1 MTQKEKYDYD
11 VKSFY
16 YVTLIDLVSGVS
28 FQEIYDQL
36 REFEMLENYEAC
48 DGIAKAI
55 KFSQDKSILAIKK
68 EISELEININT
79 KDEIDA

>member
-55 KFSQDKSILAIKK
+55 KFSQDKSILSIYGGDRDW
-68 EISELEININT
+68 ETPLT
-79 KDEIDA
+79 KSIRVT

>member
-1 MTQKEKYDYD
+1 MTGKEKYDFD

-28 FQEIYDQL
+28 FEEINDQL

-48 DGIAKAI
+48 DGIAKAV
-55 KFSQDKSILAIKK
+55 KFSTNKTIREIKR
-68 EISELEININT
+68 EISELEIYMET
-79 KDEIDA
+79 KNEIDA